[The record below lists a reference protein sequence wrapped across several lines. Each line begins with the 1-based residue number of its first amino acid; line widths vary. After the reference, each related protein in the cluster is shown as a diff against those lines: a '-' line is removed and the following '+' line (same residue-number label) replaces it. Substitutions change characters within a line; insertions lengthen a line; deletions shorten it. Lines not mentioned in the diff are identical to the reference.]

1 MSKRFESIVLL
12 LLDFVSINLA
22 YGLYFLYRVRSGWI
36 DISMEP
42 EFWFPMLFIYF
53 YWLIVFFMVGL
64 YRSWYATS
72 RFDEL
77 ALLFKTITLG
87 CLFLFFAVFVDD
99 QGQHNVPTS
108 SRLLIAIYWGVLLA
122 CTSTGRLAMRSV
134 QRRMLIAGIGAR
146 NTLIV
151 GSLKKSRELFEQV
164 VKYPALGYRIVGC
177 VSIGDKAT
185 TSTNKEPRIIG
196 KLDDLHALIPRLNI
210 REILI
215 ALDSSDHDRLLDIM
229 AKTNSHMVGM
239 KIMPDLYDII
249 SGQARTNA
257 IYGFPLIEI
266 SPQLMTPWEES
277 LKRILD
283 VVVSSVVLVLGLP
296 VWGLIAAIVKLE
308 SPGPVLYK
316 QERVGKDGERFNI
329 IKFRSMLED
338 AEKAGPQWAHK
349 KDPRVTGAGKWLRK
363 LHLDEVPQFINVLNG
378 HMSLVGPRPER
389 PVFVESL
396 SKEIPLYTRRLKVR
410 PGITGWAQLKHR
422 YDETIDDV
430 RKKVQYDLYYI
441 ENMSLRMDMKILF
454 NTALH
459 MLLGRGR

>member
-1 MSKRFESIVLL
+1 M
-12 LLDFVSINLA
+12 
-22 YGLYFLYRVRSGWI
+22 
-36 DISMEP
+36 
-42 EFWFPMLFIYF
+42 
-53 YWLIVFFMVGL
+53 
-64 YRSWYATS
+64 
-72 RFDEL
+72 
-77 ALLFKTITLG
+77 
-87 CLFLFFAVFVDD
+87 
-99 QGQHNVPTS
+99 
-108 SRLLIAIYWGVLLA
+108 
-122 CTSTGRLAMRSV
+122 
-134 QRRMLIAGIGAR
+134 
-146 NTLIV
+146 
-151 GSLKKSRELFEQV
+151 
-164 VKYPALGYRIVGC
+164 
-177 VSIGDKAT
+177 
-185 TSTNKEPRIIG
+185 G
-196 KLDDLHALIPRLNI
+196 KLDDLHKLISRHNI

-229 AKTNSHMVGM
+229 AASNSHKVGM

-277 LKRILD
+277 VKRILD
-283 VVVSSVVLVLGLP
+283 LVVSSLVLVLGLP
-296 VWGLIAAIVKLE
+296 IWGAIAVIVKWE

-316 QERVGKDGERFNI
+316 QDRVGKDGERFNI
-329 IKFRSMLED
+329 IKFRSMRED

-349 KDPRVTGAGKWLRK
+349 KDPRVTRVGKWLRK
-363 LHLDEVPQFINVLNG
+363 LHLDEVPQFINVLSG

-410 PGITGWAQLKHR
+410 PGITGWAQVKHR

-454 NTALH
+454 NTAWH
-459 MLLGRGR
+459 MLLGKGQ